1 MFNKCIMMGRLV
13 TDPEL
18 KTTPTGVNVATFR
31 IAVDRRF
38 QTKGEEK
45 KSDFFNVVAWRQQA
59 DFVHRY
65 FTKGRLILVEG
76 EMTTRN
82 YTDKNGNNATWYELV
97 ADRISF
103 TGEKSQGG
111 SYSDSYG
118 APAPSVPPQYS
129 AAPAPAAPAASDFSA
144 AESDDDYPF

>member
-1 MFNKCIMMGRLV
+1 MFNKVIMMGRLV

-18 KTTPTGVNVATFR
+18 RTTPQGVNVCSFR

-38 QTKGEEK
+38 QQKGEEK

-82 YTDKNGNNATWYELV
+82 RRKIAGRLLQRLCRVCTVRTC
-97 ADRISF
+97 SP
-103 TGEKSQGG
+103 G
-111 SYSDSYG
+111 SGSRRPG
-118 APAPSVPPQYS
+118 T
-129 AAPAPAAPAASDFSA
+129 
-144 AESDDDYPF
+144 AESRSGFRHRAHGRLPILMQFV